1 MPYIFTP
8 GSNRRWLILCD
19 HASNRIPPSLL
30 RLGVDR
36 ANLREHIAYDIG
48 ALGVARRL
56 ARHLQAPLFA
66 HGYSR
71 LLADANRDARDPALA
86 PAISDGV
93 RIPGNEGLTAVDYAE
108 RAARFHEPYHR
119 AVRRYLQRTAPFIVS
134 VHSFTPQ
141 MNGFQRPWPAG
152 VLWRDNPTLA
162 HKLIAALGEDGTLI
176 GDNQPYDGHVAMG
189 ATLERHAIAQGRP
202 YTMFE
207 IRQNEISNPSGQR
220 YWSLKLF
227 RALGK
232 VAGS

>member
-1 MPYIFTP
+1 MPYTFTS

-19 HASNRIPPSLL
+19 HASSRIPPSLS
-30 RLGVDR
+30 LGVDR
-36 ANLREHIAYDIG
+36 AHLREHIAYDIG

-86 PAISDGV
+86 PAISDGI
-93 RIPGNEGLTAVDYAE
+93 RIPGNEGLTPAGYAE

-119 AVRRYLQRTAPFIVS
+119 AIARYLRRHSPFIVS
-134 VHSFTPQ
+134 VHSFTPR
-141 MNGFQRPWPAG
+141 MAGVERPWPAA
-152 VLWRDNPTLA
+152 VLWRDDPALA
-162 HKLIAALGEDGTLI
+162 HVLIAALGQDGTLI

-227 RALGK
+227 RALGM